1 MNNDALNKFSSKD
14 EEIDY
19 LKNENN
25 KLKKINDALIFRVE
39 EGATNDVPYS
49 SFERSV
55 NLMVQV
61 NQKTQELNDALSK
74 LQRLNKSL
82 SQANKAA
89 NIFKQRFVEAI
100 ESIPDGFVLLD
111 QNGNI
116 IFQNSTFERYCKN

>member
-1 MNNDALNKFSSKD
+1 MEYLN
-14 EEIDY
+14 
-19 LKNENN
+19 NENIT
-25 KLKKINDALIFRVE
+25 LQKINNALIFRVE
-39 EGATNDVPYS
+39 EGTTNDEPYA

-55 NLMVQV
+55 NLTVQV

-100 ESIPDGFVLLD
+100 ESITDGFVLLD
-111 QNGNI
+111 QSRTI
-116 IFQNSTFERYCKN
+116 IFQNSNFERFCHIS